1 MRARTPGAHYK
12 DFQVIISKTVEIKIT
27 SANFNYFKELGYPL
41 SPLGATKWGFKP
53 YSIDVDIAHLKEGSN
68 QKVECV
74 CDKCGTPY
82 SQKFCRNTDI
92 CYPCRKRDYM
102 TGNTYGHA
110 NKDKVIPHMQGENHP
125 RWNPD
130 KKAYTAYDR
139 KVRRLTN
146 KLKQIWS
153 TWENADKIGLC
164 GVEGAYQLD
173 HKVSIKYGFYNHIPA
188 ELIASINNLEII
200 TWEDNRGKS
209 GGNSLDLWNL
219 LS

>member
-12 DFQVIISKTVEIKIT
+12 DFQVIISKTVEIKIRNRSKYWT
-27 SANFNYFKELGYPL
+27 EILGYEVGYHDVVNVPL
-41 SPLGATKWGFKP
+41 SKMPSDNNKKVLCECDECKTQFERGLQLINKAESHLCYECARKDVGKKNVEIQSEKP
-53 YSIDVDIAHLKEGSN
+53 RI
-68 QKVECV
+68 
-74 CDKCGTPY
+74 
-82 SQKFCRNTDI
+82 SQR
-92 CYPCRKRDYM
+92 
-102 TGNTYGHA
+102 
-110 NKDKVIPHMQGENHP
+110 GENHP
-125 RWNPD
+125 RWKGNRKEFD
-130 KKAYTAYDR
+130 VYAQRVHALTRSASLKK
-139 KVRRLTN
+139 
-146 KLKQIWS
+146 IWS